1 MQSHAV
7 RADAALSSAPSV
19 PSPLLR
25 LLAIIF
31 AYSQVLVWTD
41 IAQGDADYCAVLVA
55 FNSVLQIVLY
65 APFGILYVNE
75 IAPHHAQADS
85 FKISYST
92 VARSVAAFLGIPL
105 ALALATRA
113 AFLVCRAQHF
123 YHTKFLPAIAPLSL
137 VALLFTTILIFAAQG
152 RHVVTSIT
160 SVLRVVA
167 PLVVYFVLMFFSV
180 LWACKRCG
188 VGYGKTASQAF
199 TGASNNFELAIAVV
213 VAAYG
218 AESEEALAATVGP
231 LVEVPVL
238 LGLAYLLVWYR
249 KRCGWDFEEEAEG
262 TAVVQAELQS
272 EEGGVGARVEKEKVE
287 A

>member
-1 MQSHAV
+1 
-7 RADAALSSAPSV
+7 
-19 PSPLLR
+19 
-25 LLAIIF
+25 
-31 AYSQVLVWTD
+31 
-41 IAQGDADYCAVLVA
+41 VLVA

-75 IAPHHAQADS
+75 IAPHHGGAGA
-85 FKISYST
+85 FKVSYAT

-113 AFLVCRAQHF
+113 AFLLCRAQTF
-123 YHTKFLPAIAPLSL
+123 YQTKFLPAIAPLSL
-137 VALLFTTILIFAAQG
+137 IALLFTTILIFAAQG

-180 LWACKRCG
+180 LLLCKRFG
-188 VGYGKTASQAF
+188 VAYGKTVSQAF

-218 AESEEALAATVGP
+218 AESEQALAATVGP

-249 KRCGWDFEEEAEG
+249 RRVGWDLDVDE
-262 TAVVQAELQS
+262 
-272 EEGGVGARVEKEKVE
+272 EKEKELRGEGE
-287 A
+287 APVATAAGEVSGRESTDEAKKSIA